1 MTMTAPLI
9 PGHPS
14 HPLPGLL
21 PAEIPI
27 SLPSSAPTSPT
38 PDEAVVSGGVL
49 KVKQHPHL
57 PLPST
62 STIYH
67 DDILINVNDAI
78 LEHLEHMA
86 SSCNP
91 SEPGVTRPRAHPGGA
106 SPCPRV
112 PLLSLPV
119 LLTAP
124 SRSRTY
130 RYRSPP
136 IRYKDFL
143 LYTPLA
149 TRAAQQ
155 AANAKRAA
163 KSRAQRAAQS
173 TGRKVTG
180 LGGPPHDRWTSQTAS
195 LLAIKRSIRCE
206 HPVQVLS

>member
-1 MTMTAPLI
+1 M
-9 PGHPS
+9 
-14 HPLPGLL
+14 
-21 PAEIPI
+21 
-27 SLPSSAPTSPT
+27 
-38 PDEAVVSGGVL
+38 
-49 KVKQHPHL
+49 KQHPHL
-57 PLPST
+57 PLPSPSST
-62 STIYH
+62 SIYH
-67 DDILINVNDAI
+67 DDILINDIVNDAI
-78 LEHLEHMA
+78 LEHLKHMA

-106 SPCPRV
+106 SPCPGV
-112 PLLSLPV
+112 PLLFLPV
-119 LLTAP
+119 LTAP

-149 TRAAQQ
+149 ARAAQQ

-173 TGRKVTG
+173 TGKRVTG